1 MIPSCAH
8 CRKAMGDEQPVTLM
22 KDDCLSLFCGIRCR
36 DKWLH
41 LHAVQAGLESEMEI
55 FNPTVFTY
63 EREPVVR

>member
-1 MIPSCAH
+1 
-8 CRKAMGDEQPVTLM
+8 MGDEQPVILM

>member
-1 MIPSCAH
+1 
-8 CRKAMGDEQPVTLM
+8 MGDEQPVTLM
-22 KDDCLSLFCGIRCR
+22 KDDCLSLFCGMRCR